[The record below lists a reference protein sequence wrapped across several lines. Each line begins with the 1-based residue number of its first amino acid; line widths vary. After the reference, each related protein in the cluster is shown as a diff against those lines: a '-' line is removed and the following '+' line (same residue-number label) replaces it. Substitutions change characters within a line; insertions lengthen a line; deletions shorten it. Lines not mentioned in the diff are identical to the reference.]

1 MDYVVLDT
9 DVASLILKHRL
20 PGRLASWLANK
31 TLFVTFVTVGELT
44 KWGDLQ
50 GWGPRRWA
58 ALDTWLRSV
67 YVLEYDESVAPTWGR
82 LVAAGQRR
90 GRSPQVNDTW
100 IAACCLV
107 EGLPLATQNVKDYLD
122 FARHH
127 GLALAPS

>member
-1 MDYVVLDT
+1 MNYVVLDT

-20 PGRLASWLANK
+20 TGRLASWLADK
-31 TLFVTFVTVGELT
+31 TIFVTFVTVGELT

-58 ALDTWLRSV
+58 SLDAWLSSV
-67 YVLEYDESVAPTWGR
+67 YVLDYDEAVARTWGR

-90 GRSPQVNDTW
+90 GKTPQINDAW

-107 EGLPLATQNVKDYLD
+107 EGLPLATRNVKDYTD
-122 FARHH
+122 FADHH
-127 GLALAPS
+127 GLALVES